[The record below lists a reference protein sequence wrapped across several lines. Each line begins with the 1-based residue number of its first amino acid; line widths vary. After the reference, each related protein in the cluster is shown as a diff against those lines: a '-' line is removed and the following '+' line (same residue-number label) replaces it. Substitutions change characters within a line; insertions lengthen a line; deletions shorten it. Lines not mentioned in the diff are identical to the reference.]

1 MNNYFKYG
9 ISLSVLMLAVVT
21 FFFAK
26 KENTDISEIA
36 VNKNKATALIPSTD
50 NQLKNVSADGD
61 NALLTKTLIDIQ
73 KQLSELKTEVAEIK
87 STNDLNEQNI
97 ALQSEWS
104 SLMSEI
110 SLDPV
115 KQEKINDYIKS
126 LQEKDYKDT
135 ELYFDSLEVDE
146 AWSNDAQSYLD
157 NAVVTASE
165 SSGIRNGQF
174 SSSDCKG
181 GMCKISFQAPVA
193 VRSDGSR
200 VEQFEFEHDFL
211 VSMSKKFPRSRLA
224 TRKSGDS
231 FVVEGFIS
239 DSNTMMPSNISDMK
253 KSGLTVEQV
262 RAIIQ
267 SQN

>member
-9 ISLSVLMLAVVT
+9 ISLSLLILAVVA
-21 FFFAK
+21 FIFAK
-26 KENTDISEIA
+26 KENTGISEIA
-36 VNKNKATALIPSTD
+36 VNKATTEIHNTG
-50 NQLKNVSADGD
+50 NQLKNVSVNND

-73 KQLSELKTEVAEIK
+73 NQLSELKTEVAEIK
-87 STNDLNEQNI
+87 SSNDLNDQNS
-97 ALQSEWS
+97 ALQSEWA
-104 SLMSEI
+104 SLISEI
-110 SLDPV
+110 SLDPA
-115 KQEKINDYIKS
+115 KQAKINDYARS
-126 LQEKDYKDT
+126 LREKDYQET

-165 SSGIRNGQF
+165 SSGVRNGQF
-174 SSSDCKG
+174 SSSECKG

-193 VRSDGSR
+193 VRSDGSH

-239 DSNTMMPSNISDMK
+239 DGNTSMPSNMSDMQN
-253 KSGLTVEQV
+253 SGFTVEQV
-262 RAIIQ
+262 RAILQ